1 MKKDILEYLI
11 NLLKDNELA
20 EIEYKTLFSSIRL
33 VNYKKP
39 ITISDEPLSAEK
51 EEIQKTNLTPEKDTQ
66 DEQTQIENKS
76 ETQNKEEKIPENIFV
91 VKAPIMGTFYR
102 APSPDAKPYVRE
114 GDKIETG
121 DVLCIIEAMKVMN
134 EVESE
139 VSGTIDKIL
148 VKNGESIEANQ
159 PLFYIKI

>member
-1 MKKDILEYLI
+1 VKKDILEYLI